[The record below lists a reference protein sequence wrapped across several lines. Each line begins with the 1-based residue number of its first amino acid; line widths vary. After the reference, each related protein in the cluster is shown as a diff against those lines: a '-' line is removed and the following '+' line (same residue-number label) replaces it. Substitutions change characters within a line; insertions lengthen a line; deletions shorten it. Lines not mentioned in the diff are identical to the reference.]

1 MKLGTRAHLRLISLQ
16 LCTSLCL
23 LRVTDELDNN
33 MTAVKAN
40 TGKANE
46 QLKKAD
52 RSHRRQGKML
62 LCIAIIILCVC
73 GVILAILFGTNVLG

>member
-1 MKLGTRAHLRLISLQ
+1 
-16 LCTSLCL
+16 
-23 LRVTDELDNN
+23 

-62 LCIAIIILCVC
+62 CCIAIIILCVC